1 MQLESRTYDELVRL
15 APGAV
20 LRDEPM
26 ARHTSFG
33 LGGPADLYVEA
44 PDAASFRAAAELLTG
59 ARVPVKVIGRG
70 TNLLVR
76 SGGIEGAVLSTE
88 SAFSTLQERDGRIV
102 VGSGVPLKSFL
113 SFCAEAG
120 WAGLEPLAGI
130 PGSTGGA
137 VFMNAGSYGTFIGD
151 CLETVSVFRP
161 GLGSEALAR
170 EDLDPGYRTT
180 SVPEGATVEEASFVL
195 ERGDA
200 SEVSRRLED
209 ILELKWKGQP
219 VGMRS
224 AGCVFRNPADVRAW
238 QLVDQAGLR
247 GARIGGAVVS
257 DQHTNFILNDR
268 GAAPEDVEEL
278 IELIITTVRERTGRE
293 LVLEVEIV
301 GRRGSTRRMLT

>member
-1 MQLESRTYDELVRL
+1 MRIEPTTYAELERL

-20 LRDEPM
+20 LSDEPM

-33 LGGPADLYVEA
+33 LGGPADVYVEA
-44 PDAASFRAAAELLTG
+44 PDATAFERAAELLREAG
-59 ARVPVKVIGRG
+59 VPVKVVGRG

-88 SAFSTLQERDGRIV
+88 LAFSVLTERDGHIV

-113 SFCAEAG
+113 AFCAEAG
-120 WAGLEPLAGI
+120 WVGLEPLAGI
-130 PGSTGGA
+130 PGSVGGA

-151 CLETVSVFRP
+151 CLETVTVYRP
-161 GLGSEALAR
+161 GVGR
-170 EDLDPGYRTT
+170 ETLSREELDLGYRTARL
-180 SVPEGATVEEASFVL
+180 PEGAVVVEASFAL

-200 SEVSRRLED
+200 SEVSRRLQE

-224 AGCVFRNPADVRAW
+224 AGCVFRNPPDVRAW

-247 GARIGGAVVS
+247 GARVGGAVVS

-278 IELIITTVRERTGRE
+278 IDLIMTTVRERTGRE

-301 GRRGSTRRMLT
+301 GRSGSVANA

>member
-1 MQLESRTYDELVRL
+1 MLVGANTYAELERL

-20 LRDEPM
+20 LRNEPM
-26 ARHTSFG
+26 AKHTSFG
-33 LGGPADLYVEA
+33 LGGPADVFVEA
-44 PDAASFRAAAELLTG
+44 PDAVSFHEAAELLQG
-59 ARVPVKVIGRG
+59 DGVPLKVVGRG

-88 SAFSTLQERDGRIV
+88 SAFSTLQERDGSIV

-113 SFCAEAG
+113 SFCAEVG
-120 WAGLEPLAGI
+120 WVGLEPLAGI
-130 PGSTGGA
+130 PGSVGGA
-137 VFMNAGSYGTFIGD
+137 VVMNAGSYGTFVGD
-151 CLETVSVFRP
+151 CIETVTIFVPRE
-161 GLGSEALAR
+161 GIRTLGRDEL
-170 EDLDPGYRTT
+170 DLGYR
-180 SVPEGATVEEASFVL
+180 SARLPKAAIVEEATFVL

-200 SEVSRRLED
+200 SEVSRRLQE
-209 ILELKWKGQP
+209 ILELKWNGQP

-224 AGCVFRNPADVRAW
+224 AGCVFRNPGDVRAW

-268 GAAPEDVEEL
+268 GATPEDVEEL
-278 IELIITTVRERTGRE
+278 IELIRARVQERTGRE

-301 GRRGSTRRMLT
+301 GRGRSTGRSCV

>member
-1 MQLESRTYDELVRL
+1 MQVGSRTYDALERL

-33 LGGPADLYVEA
+33 LGGPADLYIEA
-44 PDAASFRAAAELLTG
+44 PDAASFRAAAGLLTG
-59 ARVPVKVIGRG
+59 DGVPVKVVGRG

-88 SAFSTLQERDGRIV
+88 SAFSTLRERDGRIV

-113 SFCAEAG
+113 AFCAESG
-120 WAGLEPLAGI
+120 WVGLEPLAGI
-130 PGSTGGA
+130 PGSVGGA

-151 CLETVSVFRP
+151 RIETVSTFTP
-161 GLGSEALAR
+161 ADGSRTLTL
-170 EDLDPGYRTT
+170 EDLEFGYRTA
-180 SVPEGATVEEASFVL
+180 SLSEGATVEEASFVL

-200 SEVSRRLED
+200 SEVSHRLQE

-224 AGCVFRNPADVRAW
+224 AGCVFRNPGDVRAW

-278 IELIITTVRERTGRE
+278 IELILTTVRERTGRE
-293 LVLEVEIV
+293 LMLEVEIV
-301 GRRGSTRRMLT
+301 GRRGRRRG